1 MVDSP
6 AHQLT
11 CSSAAPVSRIMSSP
25 STVLALLLLTALS
38 ESLADILRNN
48 TFRRENGTFKN
59 APNETTLATSATTC
73 ALQCVGSESW
83 FCGGFTYLEG
93 GICHLFEGPQTDAVC
108 VNPLTAKPPL
118 LVEPGSERRS
128 YRRLMKNCT
137 GEIQERSR
145 T

>member
-1 MVDSP
+1 
-6 AHQLT
+6 
-11 CSSAAPVSRIMSSP
+11 MSSP

-38 ESLADILRNN
+38 ESLADILRK

-59 APNETTLATSATTC
+59 APNETTSATSVITC

-118 LVEPGSERRS
+118 LVESGSERRS